1 MINADRTPILV
12 GVAQLEQRASDPLAT
27 KEPLKLMIEAVRA
40 AAEDAHAP
48 ELLKR
53 AGAVRV
59 VRGMWPYSNP
69 AAVVADAIG
78 NPRAKTGV
86 TTWGGNSVQSVL
98 SASALEIAAG
108 THEAVVLTGAECG
121 QTQARARRAGVE
133 LDWQEAPGEP
143 DERFGVELKM
153 RHRIEAQRGIAQPI
167 EMYPIFENALRHAR
181 GESLEGHIERVSELW
196 AGFSRVAAGN
206 PHAWIRE
213 EKTAEEIRTPS
224 GINRP
229 VSFPYPKFMNSNS
242 NVDQAAA
249 LILCSAGL
257 ARNLGVPADR
267 WIHPWAATEA
277 RDTYA
282 VSNRDNLHT
291 SPGIR
296 IAGGR
301 CLELAGVDVDAID
314 QVDIYS
320 CFPSAVQV
328 SAAELGISEARPLTV
343 TGGLT
348 FGGGPLNNY
357 VMHAIARM
365 AEVLREEPRCEGP
378 RHQQRRFPHQA
389 RLRHLFHRAISG
401 RRLPARRTASGSG
414 RHPHAGS
421 GHGARGGG
429 GSGGLYGDVWRKRA
443 GQGHRGLS
451 HERGRAH
458 LGQHGRCRH
467 ACCDGRR
474 GVLRAEGDASGR
486 RPAVVLNGPP
496 PTEEAARL
504 LR

>member
-1 MINADRTPILV
+1 MDDADLSPVLV
-12 GVAQLEQRASDPLAT
+12 GVAQLEQRASDPLAA

-69 AAVVADAIG
+69 AAVVAEAIG
-78 NPRAKTGV
+78 NPGAKTGV

-98 SASALEIAAG
+98 SESALEIAAG
-108 THEAVVLTGAECG
+108 THQAVILTGAECG

-133 LDWQEAPGEP
+133 LDWLEAPGEP

-224 GINRP
+224 AINRP

-257 ARNLGVPADR
+257 ARKLGVPAER

-277 RDTYA
+277 HDTYA

-296 IAGGR
+296 IAGAR
-301 CLELAGVDVDAID
+301 CLELAELDVDAID
-314 QVDIYS
+314 HVDIYS

-328 SAAELGISEARPLTV
+328 SAAELALSEARPLTV

-365 AEVLREEPRCEGP
+365 AEVLRENPGEKGLVTSNGGFLTKHAFGVYSTEPSAHGAFLHDEPQAEVDATPTREVATDHEGDVEVEGYTVMYGGNGP
-378 RHQQRRFPHQA
+378 TKGIASCLTSGGERTWGNTEDADTLAAMVAEEFC
-389 RLRHLFHRAISG
+389 G
-401 RRLPARRTASGSG
+401 RRATL
-414 RHPHAGS
+414 AGD
-421 GHGARGGG
+421 
-429 GSGGLYGDVWRKRA
+429 GL
-443 GQGHRGLS
+443 L
-451 HERGRAH
+451 
-458 LGQHGRCRH
+458 
-467 ACCDGRR
+467 
-474 GVLRAEGDASGR
+474 
-486 RPAVVLNGPP
+486 
-496 PTEEAARL
+496 TF
-504 LR
+504 

>member
-1 MINADRTPILV
+1 MNDADRTPVLV
-12 GVAQLEQRASDPLAT
+12 GVAQLEQRASEPLAA
-27 KEPLKLMIEAVRA
+27 KEPLDLMIEAVRA
-40 AAEDAHAP
+40 AAEDAGAP
-48 ELLKR
+48 DLLKR

-69 AAVVADAIG
+69 AAVVRDAVG
-78 NPRAKTGV
+78 NPGAKTGV

-98 SASALEIAAG
+98 SESALEIVAG
-108 THEAVVLTGAECG
+108 TYEAVIITGAECG

-181 GESLEGHIERVSELW
+181 GESLAEHIERVSELW

-213 EKTAEEIRTPS
+213 EKTAQEIRTPS
-224 GINRP
+224 AINRP
-229 VSFPYPKFMNSNS
+229 VSFPYPKFMNSNN

-249 LILCSAGL
+249 LIVCSQGL
-257 ARNLGVPADR
+257 ARSLGVPADR
-267 WIHPWAATEA
+267 CVYPWAATEA
-277 RDTYA
+277 HDTYA
-282 VSNRDNLHT
+282 VSNRDSLHT

-301 CLELAGVDVDAID
+301 CLELAGLAIDAID
-314 QVDIYS
+314 HVDLYS

-328 SAAELGISEARPLTV
+328 SAAELGLGEARPLTV

-365 AEVLREEPRCEGP
+365 AQVLRE
-378 RHQQRRFPHQA
+378 
-389 RLRHLFHRAISG
+389 
-401 RRLPARRTASGSG
+401 
-414 RHPHAGS
+414 HPGEKGLVTSNGGFLTKHAFGIYS
-421 GHGARGGG
+421 T
-429 GSGGLYGDVWRKRA
+429 
-443 GQGHRGLS
+443 
-451 HERGRAH
+451 E
-458 LGQHGRCRH
+458 
-467 ACCDGRR
+467 
-474 GVLRAEGDASGR
+474 
-486 RPAVVLNGPP
+486 PP
-496 PTEEAARL
+496 PTGAFLHQEPQAEVDATPTREVAAEHQGEVEVEGYTVMYGANGPTKGIAACLTTAGERTWGNTEDPDTLSAMIAEEFCGRRATLAGDGAL
-504 LR
+504 TF